1 MKTHPNPDLSVL
13 EDNKQ
18 RWNHPAYRRHGFH
31 NAHTLFRR
39 SWMFR
44 SRNVLELKDAPISE
58 LNTSAEIA
66 RLTDHPAFSALVVL
80 KNDTVVYSKS
90 AKDFSIFQ
98 PHSIQSVTKLHI
110 HLIVGQLHDQGLLD
124 LDQKV
129 CHYLPDI
136 GTGYADATLQ
146 MLLDMNVANDFSEDY
161 ADPNSDCYTEETAL
175 GWRLPSGN
183 AKEPT
188 LAAFTAGITGTDLQ
202 NPLESADYK
211 SANTDVLTLVCAS
224 VSPQPLST
232 LIEDI
237 VDAAGYEGA
246 FHISVS
252 SDQMPAF
259 SGGGCI
265 SAIDLARFGLLL
277 TRSGRGCTQTQVG
290 SGDFLS
296 HSTTR
301 GSKSLSPPKGWLR
314 YSNHLM
320 TNGNIVGHAGYGGQ
334 YLFANVK
341 TGVVVAFMS
350 VLENDAGY
358 DDVYMGE
365 VAQDLAT
372 IIIAVDDLSDK

>member
-18 RWNHPAYRRHGFH
+18 RWNHPAHRRHGFH

-44 SRNVLELKDAPISE
+44 AKNVLELKDAPISE
-58 LNTSAEIA
+58 LNTFPEIA

-110 HLIVGQLHDQGLLD
+110 HLIVGQLLDQGLLE
-124 LDQKV
+124 LGQKV
-129 CHYLPDI
+129 SYYLPDI

-161 ADPNSDCYTEETAL
+161 ADPSSDCYAEEMAL
-175 GWRLPSGN
+175 GWRLPSGD

-188 LAAFTAGITGTDLQ
+188 LAEFTAGITGTDMR
-202 NPLESADYK
+202 NSLETADYK
-211 SANTDVLTLVCAS
+211 SANTDVLTLICS
-224 VSPQPLST
+224 WVSPRPLNAI
-232 LIEDI
+232 IEDI
-237 VDAAGYEGA
+237 VDAAGYEGS

-277 TRSGRGCTQTQVG
+277 TRRGAGCTQTQVG
-290 SGDFLS
+290 SGDFLT
-296 HSTTR
+296 HSITR
-301 GSKSLSPPKGWLR
+301 RSKPLTPPKGWLR
-314 YSNHLM
+314 YTNHLM
-320 TNGNIVGHAGYGGQ
+320 TNGYIVGHAGYGGQ
-334 YLFANVK
+334 YLFANIE